1 MKTRT
6 IIKILGTYTI
16 PNVISMWVFTL
27 YTMVDGIFVS
37 RCIGAA
43 ALAGVNVALPFIN
56 GMFSIAIM
64 IGVGSST
71 LIAIAFAEHKY
82 QEGNRLFTLAS
93 IMNITAA
100 LCTSVLIYMHI
111 DAIIRLL
118 GIQPP
123 DQVYPFI
130 KDYLATIIL
139 FSVFYMSG
147 YAFEIYIKVDGKPIY
162 PLLCVIAGAITNIV
176 LDYRYIVIH
185 SYGVRGAAFA
195 TGIAQIVTCSLL
207 LCYLLFKARFIH
219 FTKLPVSYVK
229 HSITIVKTG
238 IAEFITEIS
247 SGLLLF
253 IYNYVILNI
262 IGISGVSQFGVI
274 SYITAFIT
282 MTMIGFGQGIQPV
295 MSFLFGK
302 KDFKSLQK
310 ILYFSLIFIV
320 TLGILAYGLVNCF
333 ASAIGILF
341 FAHTNNGSEVTTVL
355 HIYSLA
361 YIIMGIN
368 IFITSFF
375 TAVKKVRYSVC
386 ITLIRGLVCNTLF
399 LFILPYFIGETGIW
413 ISAFLS
419 ELGALCLSLYLL
431 KRSKQ
436 TSRSL
441 SRLPYDA
448 PSN

>member
-1 MKTRT
+1 MINSPCMYETRT
-6 IIKILGTYTI
+6 LIKILGAYTI

-43 ALAGVNVALPFIN
+43 ALAGVNIALPFIN

-82 QEGNRLFTLAS
+82 QEGNRLFTLAA
-93 IMNITAA
+93 IMNVTAA
-100 LCTSVLIYMHI
+100 LCTSALIYMHI
-111 DAIIRLL
+111 DSIIRLL
-118 GIQPP
+118 GIHPTEP
-123 DQVYPFI
+123 AYPFT
-130 KDYLATIIL
+130 KDYLTTIVL
-139 FSVFYMSG
+139 FSVFYMAG
-147 YAFEIYIKVDGKPIY
+147 YAFEIYIKVDGNPLY
-162 PLLCVIAGAITNIV
+162 PLFCVIAGAITNIA
-176 LDYRYIVIH
+176 LDYRYIVIY

-207 LCYLLFKARFIH
+207 LCYLLFKARLIH
-219 FTKLPVSYVK
+219 FVKVPVAYIK
-229 HSITIVKTG
+229 YSISIVKTG

-262 IGISGVSQFGVI
+262 IGISGVSQFGVV
-274 SYITAFIT
+274 SYITSFIT

-295 MSFLFGK
+295 MSFLFGA

-310 ILYFSLIFIV
+310 MRSFSLIFIAA
-320 TLGILAYGLVNCF
+320 LGILAYALVNCF
-333 ASAIGILF
+333 ASTIGVLF
-341 FAHTNNGSEVTTVL
+341 FAHTNNSSEVTTAL

-361 YIIMGIN
+361 YSIMGIN
-368 IFITSFF
+368 IFIAAYF
-375 TAVKKVRYSVC
+375 TAVKKIQYSVG
-386 ITLIRGLVCNTLF
+386 ITLIRGLVCNALF
-399 LFILPYFIGETGIW
+399 LLIMPRFIGETGIW
-413 ISAFLS
+413 VSAFLS

-431 KRSKQ
+431 KRAK
-436 TSRSL
+436 RA
-441 SRLPYDA
+441 R
-448 PSN
+448 